1 MIFLFKRKKSF
12 ILHHVSIK
20 IEILYLEVEYL
31 QGDQWECV
39 ESK

>member
-1 MIFLFKRKKSF
+1 MNVYSNNKN
-12 ILHHVSIK
+12 ILTVI
-20 IEILYLEVEYL
+20 II